1 MPAEFT
7 GEQKL
12 RIVLES
18 IIRGIPK
25 EDQCKK
31 YSISPEQFQA
41 WHDHLIQKGGQIFE
55 RTAKRKRTES
65 VKYIPWYVKLF
76 LHSVCLLI

>member
-18 IIRGIPK
+18 IIRGVPRD
-25 EDQCKK
+25 DQCKK
-31 YSISPEQFQA
+31 YGITSEQFQTWQA
-41 WHDHLIQKGGQIFE
+41 AISIRIQDGLVAQNPAESSATAVYDPKTNKAYFE
-55 RTAKRKRTES
+55 DLA
-65 VKYIPWYVKLF
+65 VF
-76 LHSVCLLI
+76 

>member
-18 IIRGIPK
+18 IIRGVPRD
-25 EDQCKK
+25 DQCKK
-31 YSISPEQFQA
+31 YGITSEQFQT
-41 WHDHLIQKGGQIFE
+41 WHDHLIKNGGSIYEQTGLPE
-55 RTAKRKRTES
+55 W
-65 VKYIPWYVKLF
+65 P
-76 LHSVCLLI
+76 